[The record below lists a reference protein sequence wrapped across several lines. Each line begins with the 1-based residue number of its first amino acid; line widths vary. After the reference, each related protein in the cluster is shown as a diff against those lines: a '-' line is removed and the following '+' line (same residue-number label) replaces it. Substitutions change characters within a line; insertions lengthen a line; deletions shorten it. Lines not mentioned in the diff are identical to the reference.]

1 MQRRVKSEGVPLL
14 FRPIAIPR
22 FPVPVARHFLRDCFI
37 CATVRFRTSS
47 EGRIS
52 DGHTVCLRL
61 FQVHGEG
68 SVPEK
73 ILKAEDDY
81 IALQSLG
88 QFLTEEGYQIE
99 RASTGLEALKLLE
112 NDRFDL
118 VISDISMP
126 ELDGFNGTGIVRAAG
141 GRF

>member
-1 MQRRVKSEGVPLL
+1 M
-14 FRPIAIPR
+14 
-22 FPVPVARHFLRDCFI
+22 
-37 CATVRFRTSS
+37 
-47 EGRIS
+47 
-52 DGHTVCLRL
+52 
-61 FQVHGEG
+61 G

-126 ELDGFNGTGIVRAAG
+126 ELDGFIGTGIVRAAG